1 MNHFVAV
8 VTIIAAYLIGSIN
21 FAVIFTKKYN
31 NVDVRDFG
39 SGNAG
44 TTNVL
49 RVSGAKAGI
58 ATFALDILKGAVAA
72 GLGLLV
78 FSLLWNGNCNELTAS
93 SFRNP
98 LFLPQ
103 YGAFT
108 CGLACMLGHCF
119 PIFFG
124 FRGGKAVATSVGVF
138 AVCCPLA
145 ITLGLVSFAI
155 SMFISKIVSLSS
167 LIASL
172 VVVVTTAVLAFQYK
186 ISLNANPIVITA
198 ITIACGLVVI
208 LRHTENIKRIFK
220 GTEKKFSINKEKNNG

>member
-1 MNHFVAV
+1 MNHIYAV
-8 VTIIAAYLIGSIN
+8 LTVIAAYLIGSIN
-21 FAVIFTKKYN
+21 FAVIFTRKYN

-49 RVSGAKAGI
+49 RVSGAKAGA

-72 GLGLLV
+72 GLGFIV
-78 FSLLWNGNCNELTAS
+78 FSLLWTQGAQLTAS
-93 SFRNP
+93 SSRNV

-103 YGAFT
+103 YGAFA
-108 CGLACMLGHCF
+108 CGFACMLGHCF

-145 ITLGLVSFAI
+145 IILGLLSFAV
-155 SMFISKIVSLSS
+155 SMLFSKIVSLSS
-167 LIASL
+167 LIAAL
-172 VVVVTTAVLAFQYK
+172 VVVVVTTIMAFQYR
-186 ISLNANPIVITA
+186 ISLSANPIVITA
-198 ITIACGLVVI
+198 ITIGCGLIVI
-208 LRHTENIKRIFK
+208 LRHLENIKRIVK
-220 GTEKKFSINKEKNNG
+220 GEEKKFSVKKENKNG